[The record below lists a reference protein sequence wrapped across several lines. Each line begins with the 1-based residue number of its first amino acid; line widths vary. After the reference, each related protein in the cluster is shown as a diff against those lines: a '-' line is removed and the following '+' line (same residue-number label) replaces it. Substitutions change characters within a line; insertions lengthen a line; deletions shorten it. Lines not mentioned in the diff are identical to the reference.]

1 MPGGPPDV
9 YGQQDRYIF
18 SGEETAGDTW
28 APAFIYH
35 GFRYI
40 RLDFSNTS
48 AAKTFALG
56 MSVSV
61 TGLWMHSDVARHGRF
76 TAASGEHATEEGER
90 LQAIQNM
97 IVQTQRDN
105 LHSVPTDCPQR
116 EKRGWMGDAQV
127 RARAALRVL
136 RCDACCVVYCA

>member
-1 MPGGPPDV
+1 
-9 YGQQDRYIF
+9 
-18 SGEETAGDTW
+18 
-28 APAFIYH
+28 
-35 GFRYI
+35 
-40 RLDFSNTS
+40 
-48 AAKTFALG
+48 

-61 TGLWMHSDVARHGRF
+61 SGLWMHSDVARHGRF
-76 TAASGEHATEEGER
+76 TAVSGEHATEEGGR

-127 RARAALRVL
+127 RCVL
-136 RCDACCVVYCA
+136 